1 MVGELLAKKKNEL
14 WEWIKALVVA
24 VLLAA
29 VIRYFFFAPIVVDG
43 LSMMPTLNDQD
54 RMIVN
59 KFSYQIGE
67 PDRFDIIVFHAPEN
81 KDYIKRVIG
90 LPGDTVEYKDD
101 ILYVNGKAFEEPYLE
116 ELKNDEILDGPL
128 TEPFTLKE
136 KIGQETVPEGEL
148 FVMGDNRRFS
158 KDSRHI
164 GTVPMEEVLGK
175 TSLVY
180 WPIKEI
186 GMAK

>member
-1 MVGELLAKKKNEL
+1 M
-14 WEWIKALVVA
+14 
-24 VLLAA
+24 
-29 VIRYFFFAPIVVDG
+29 
-43 LSMMPTLNDQD
+43 
-54 RMIVN
+54 
-59 KFSYQIGE
+59 
-67 PDRFDIIVFHAPEN
+67 
-81 KDYIKRVIG
+81 
-90 LPGDTVEYKDD
+90 
-101 ILYVNGKAFEEPYLE
+101 E

-180 WPIKEI
+180 WPIEEI
-186 GMAK
+186 GIVK